1 MENNEILKDED
12 FKEYL
17 GSLPVNI
24 QNALISEGVSQ
35 AITSI
40 AEQFSLNSVR
50 DDFGNEI
57 MLIMMG
63 IEPMVNLEKNIAER
77 FGKNTEEAQAIG
89 ETIRKE
95 VFLPIQESLNS
106 IHDIPSA
113 EKDLLKNTIE
123 ENEGLANVSSTPSL
137 TKRELPYTPNP
148 TSTNSMPENLSLDY
162 TPGKS
167 LKETLLG
174 KEVPAEKNTLIQ
186 KEKTSFER
194 RLAGFNDDDQDT
206 VSPKTSAPDPYREG
220 V

>member
-1 MENNEILKDED
+1 MENNEIIKDED

-17 GSLPVNI
+17 GSLPINI
-24 QNALISEGVSQ
+24 QHALISEDVSR

-40 AEQFSLNSVR
+40 AEQFGLNNTR

-63 IEPMVNLEKNIAER
+63 IEPIIDLEKNIAER
-77 FGKNTEEAQAIG
+77 FGKNTEEAKVIG
-89 ETIRKE
+89 ETVRKE
-95 VFLPIQESLNS
+95 LFLPIQESLNS

-113 EKDLLKNTIE
+113 ERKLP
-123 ENEGLANVSSTPSL
+123 ENATTGTKEYVSFISTPPPTRVKPS
-137 TKRELPYTPNP
+137 YTPILQP
-148 TSTNSMPENLSLDY
+148 TNNTPENTSFDY

-174 KEVPAEKNTLIQ
+174 KEVPTTNNTSIQ
-186 KEKTSFER
+186 KEKSSFER
-194 RLAGFNDDDQDT
+194 RLAGFNDNEEST
-206 VSPKTSAPDPYREG
+206 TLPKSSTPDPYREG